1 MKKYMIADLI
11 KQVKEEIPI
20 PGDPEDAGIENII
33 DYLVQEAMDEYGLSE
48 SEAEIFVD
56 NFPNQSTWADVEATA
71 ESLGLDITE
80 VEDDDVENYMD
91 MGGAKGEIE
100 SSSGIIQWI
109 YDNKLKAYIVLMMIE
124 ENALMYL
131 IDNNMMK
138 EWINS
143 DSAGVYYNNNIRGNK
158 QIESQ
163 GESSDVPCGCGPNP
177 CEQGKID
184 QFNSRYSSIL

>member
-1 MKKYMIADLI
+1 MKKYMIADL
-11 KQVKEEIPI
+11 VKDTREDLVLAAMEEY
-20 PGDPEDAGIENII
+20 DLNRAN
-33 DYLVQEAMDEYGLSE
+33 
-48 SEAEIFVD
+48 AEIFVD
-56 NFPNQSTWADVEATA
+56 NFPNQSTWADVEEVA
-71 ESLGLDITE
+71 ESLGVDITD

-109 YDNKLKAYIVLMMIE
+109 YDNTLKAYVVLMMIE

-143 DSAGVYYNNNIRGNK
+143 DSAGVYYNNNIRGNE

-163 GESSDVPCGCGPNP
+163 GKSSGVPCGCGPNP

-184 QFNSRYSSIL
+184 QFNNRYSSIL